1 MNNSHWSVVW
11 FIYLLVLR
19 FHSSLVL
26 LSYHVTVVFMV
37 LHAHETLP
45 FLFLNDECELGIK
58 CEWVGVPGWHE
69 WVKNNVYYM
78 LSVLALLHSRIAS
91 HGSKRW
97 ISDPLFYCYSAP
109 RTLIHSL
116 QFIYLSFSHFAQ
128 GGSNFVSWGR
138 TRKGGIKRD
147 TQRVGRFRRR
157 PYIEM
162 SLFVCLS

>member
-1 MNNSHWSVVW
+1 
-11 FIYLLVLR
+11 
-19 FHSSLVL
+19 
-26 LSYHVTVVFMV
+26 
-37 LHAHETLP
+37 
-45 FLFLNDECELGIK
+45 
-58 CEWVGVPGWHE
+58 
-69 WVKNNVYYM
+69 M

-138 TRKGGIKRD
+138 TRK
-147 TQRVGRFRRR
+147 RRNKKGHKGLIGFGEG
-157 PYIEM
+157 PTSKYLY
-162 SLFVCLS
+162 LFVSPSDPADL